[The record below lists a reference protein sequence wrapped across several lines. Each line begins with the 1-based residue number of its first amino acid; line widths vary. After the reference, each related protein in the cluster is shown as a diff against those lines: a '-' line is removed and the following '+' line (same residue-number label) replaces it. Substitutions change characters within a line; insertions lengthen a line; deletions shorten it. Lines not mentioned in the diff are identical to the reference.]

1 MLPFVHGREN
11 QTGRKEIKVAPQN
24 VYWEKNRKKESL
36 STRFKGS
43 RTFETVKGSSAK
55 SSVNRHH
62 F

>member
-11 QTGRKEIKVAPQN
+11 QTGGKEIKVAPQN
-24 VYWEKNRKKESL
+24 VYWEKKKQKKESL
-36 STRFKGS
+36 STIP

-55 SSVNRHH
+55 SSVNRHS